1 MPLAGRHLSSPF
13 VNILKQLQNILVIMK
28 TYLNLRF
35 ALLTFFLLSTL
46 ITIGQTNKPYTGYR
60 VYLANLKVLS
70 QTDEMLKIAFRTVN
84 TGRQDLEFGQ
94 ENTESMQKMVVRFD
108 PALEQGKMQPHLQDI
123 ITALKRQ
130 EFAVV
135 AGKISP
141 ERKMEVKLTYGNSGA
156 APAPSEIVS
165 TTPTAIEETAPII
178 KEETPIIIEEEE
190 PIVETTPTPK
200 DGSAYYDPE
209 TCPDLKIEAIR
220 VAKQKKNYVIIE
232 YTIKNTGKGPA
243 NIEGDSKSQD
253 DNIAVKAF
261 MTSSSKL
268 NKGAL
273 VLGGDVVGNRSKN
286 AGPLMPG
293 ETYTTKIRLETSTMT
308 KFTPVI
314 ILELDTFSQVRECD
328 ETNNKNHI
336 KIR

>member
-1 MPLAGRHLSSPF
+1 
-13 VNILKQLQNILVIMK
+13 MK
-28 TYLNLRF
+28 INKISTF
-35 ALLTFFLLSTL
+35 LLTFSL
-46 ITIGQTNKPYTGYR
+46 ISALTATGQSNKTYAGYR
-60 VYLANLKVLS
+60 VYLSDLEILR
-70 QTDEMLKIAFRTVN
+70 QTDDMLKISFRTVN

-94 ENTESMQKMVVRFD
+94 ENSESMQKMVVRFD
-108 PALEQGKMQPHLQDI
+108 PAFENGKMQPHIQDI
-123 ITALKRQ
+123 ISSLRKQ

-141 ERKMEVKLTYGNSGA
+141 KREMEVKLTNGNSGA
-156 APAPSEIVS
+156 APSPSEIIS
-165 TTPTAIEETAPII
+165 TNTPTVSDPKPVIEKDEKEKETMTGTSTISD
-178 KEETPIIIEEEE
+178 E
-190 PIVETTPTPK
+190 
-200 DGSAYYDPE
+200 SLYFDPE
-209 TCPDLKIEAIR
+209 TCPDLQIESIR
-220 VAKQKKNYVIIE
+220 IVKQKKNYVTIE

-243 NIEGDSKSQD
+243 NIEGTAKGEE

-286 AGPLMPG
+286 AGPLLPG
-293 ETYTTKIRLETSTMT
+293 ETHTAKIRIDTNTMT

-314 ILELDTFSQVRECD
+314 ILELDTFGQVRECD

-336 KIR
+336 KVR

>member
-1 MPLAGRHLSSPF
+1 
-13 VNILKQLQNILVIMK
+13 MK
-28 TYLNLRF
+28 PNFTLRF
-35 ALLTFFLLSTL
+35 ALLAFFLLSTL
-46 ITIGQTNKPYTGYR
+46 ITIGQPDKPYTGYR

-84 TGRQDLEFGQ
+84 TGRQDLEFGH

-108 PALEQGKMQPHLQDI
+108 PVFEQGKMQPHLNDI
-123 ITALKRQ
+123 IASLKRQ

-141 ERKMEVKLTYGNSGA
+141 EREMEVRLTNENSGA

-165 TTPTAIEETAPII
+165 DISTPKTTTVIDE
-178 KEETPIIIEEEE
+178 KE
-190 PIVETTPTPK
+190 PIAKANSTLDNEP
-200 DGSAYYDPE
+200 AYYDPE
-209 TCPDLKIEAIR
+209 TCPDLQIESIR
-220 VAKQKKNYVIIE
+220 LLKQKKNYVTIE
-232 YTIKNTGKGPA
+232 YTIKNIGKGPA
-243 NIEGDSKSQD
+243 NLEGDSKSQD

-293 ETYTTKIRLETSTMT
+293 ESYTTKIRLETNTMT

-314 ILELDTFSQVRECD
+314 ILELDTFGQVRECD

-336 KIR
+336 KVR